1 MNHSSIKPQNK
12 FGGDSGIIAKIYSQI
27 LLKINEPNKMKIEI
41 LILLTAMTLSFTCA
55 AKKMVTDAVADLDF
69 RHNFSALKMS
79 HNTSVLIDK
88 YHQTIY
94 KLKGDS
100 HGTHAMLDIMERDG
114 FNVNFTAQELSKI
127 NSTTDILVIHGLPND
142 KHALKNG
149 GVFWKSPVS
158 TQELDAIIQW
168 IDDGGS
174 LFLTLSHFPGGSG
187 ARTIL
192 EALDVKFRDG
202 YAYSDKHP
210 SFTSTEGKCSNFFGM
225 SESENLLKKSHP
237 IFVMGE
243 AVDKIDF
250 HCGAAV
256 FRKKDD
262 VVIAY
267 PTATSNYNK
276 DHSFRETSDYYAA
289 MIGFYYGKGKVV
301 VTTDQG
307 MFRNFIFTFDQTEKV
322 YVTMTSPDNDN
333 ANLFVNMMR
342 WLSPKIEH
350 TSY

>member
-1 MNHSSIKPQNK
+1 
-12 FGGDSGIIAKIYSQI
+12 
-27 LLKINEPNKMKIEI
+27 MKIET
-41 LILLTAMTLSFTCA
+41 LILLAAMFLSFTVEG
-55 AKKMVTDAVADLDF
+55 KKVVTDAAADLDF
-69 RHNFSALKMS
+69 KHNFSALAQS
-79 HNTSVLIDK
+79 HNTTVLIDK

-94 KLKGDS
+94 KLEGDS
-100 HGTHAMLDIMERDG
+100 HGTHAMIDIMERDG
-114 FNVNFTAQELSKI
+114 FNIDFTDQELSKI
-127 NSTTDILVIHGLPND
+127 SSSTDVLIIHGLPND
-142 KHALKNG
+142 KLSLKNG
-149 GVFWKSPVS
+149 GEFWKSPIS
-158 TQELDAIIQW
+158 TEELDAVVHW
-168 IDDGGS
+168 IDDGGG

-202 YAYSDKHP
+202 YAYSNKHP
-210 SFTSTEGKCSNFFGM
+210 SFTSTNGRCSNFFGM

-243 AVDKIDF
+243 TVEKIDF

-267 PTATSNYNK
+267 PAATSNYNK
-276 DHSFRETSDYYAA
+276 EHSFHETSDYYAA
-289 MIGFYYGKGKVV
+289 MIGFNYGKGKVV

-307 MFRNFIFTFDQTEKV
+307 MFRNFIFTFDQKEKV
-322 YVTMTSPDNDN
+322 YVTITSPDNDN

-342 WLSPKIEH
+342 WLSPKIGDLSH
-350 TSY
+350 